1 MQQQHV
7 CITCGYNMIGEC
19 PDRCPFCGAGRE
31 AIVSSEE
38 CSRRYAVEG
47 APVTDRITRL
57 NSVPKL
63 GIEHAAYRIETG
75 TKVYW
80 IDCLSSYDRN
90 LPRADVISFTHPD
103 FLGASNQYR
112 ERFGAEMWIHTLD
125 SEHPLARPVPFDRRF
140 DGDFS
145 GDGITAHH
153 INGHSPGIT
162 VYLFDD
168 ALLVCDLVF
177 THTEEMQFNPYGDAA
192 RTREAGVKLGRLLQ
206 GRSIRHVCGYNYV
219 ASYEDWKPRF
229 DELLSR
235 SQ

>member
-1 MQQQHV
+1 
-7 CITCGYNMIGEC
+7 
-19 PDRCPFCGAGRE
+19 
-31 AIVSSEE
+31 
-38 CSRRYAVEG
+38 
-47 APVTDRITRL
+47 
-57 NSVPKL
+57 
-63 GIEHAAYRIETG
+63 
-75 TKVYW
+75 
-80 IDCLSSYDRN
+80 
-90 LPRADVISFTHPD
+90 
-103 FLGASNQYR
+103 
-112 ERFGAEMWIHTLD
+112 MWIHTLD

-219 ASYEDWKPRF
+219 ASYDDWKPRF